1 MVRARRPGKRLLK
14 RIAGLREPLDV
25 LTTQGTVLVER
36 LRQVPLRG
44 ASLLARSAEQLVTA
58 GKEINALLEEVATAA
73 GHGVPR
79 PSERMLEA
87 REIPEAIALV
97 VRGAIVEVGGSSEA
111 VDVRVSSLPEG
122 WIRVGL
128 EETGMGTDDIDFV
141 RLLDATR
148 HALVVLGL
156 AVAGGVVSAHA
167 GRLLARA
174 DPLRT
179 VTWDAD
185 SPFHARFPWTGEDA
199 GAVEVVRRE
208 GDLDIVVRK

>member
-1 MVRARRPGKRLLK
+1 
-14 RIAGLREPLDV
+14 
-25 LTTQGTVLVER
+25 
-36 LRQVPLRG
+36 
-44 ASLLARSAEQLVTA
+44 
-58 GKEINALLEEVATAA
+58 
-73 GHGVPR
+73 
-79 PSERMLEA
+79 
-87 REIPEAIALV
+87 IALV

-128 EETGMGTDDIDFV
+128 EETGTGTDDIDFV

-156 AVAGGVVSAHA
+156 AVAGGGVSAPA
-167 GRLLARA
+167 GPLLAGTH
-174 DPLRT
+174 PLCTAPR
-179 VTWDAD
+179 DAD
-185 SPFHARFPWTGEDA
+185 SPCHARFPWTDEDA